1 MLAGVGFGMGE
12 GDVRDW
18 SRAVDE
24 ACTKRINYFNDR
36 PFWRVSKRPVR
47 SIEVTGYRLR
57 QYLKN
62 MPYFIFFPHTCL
74 FSAETSLAGHTVR
87 LILYSWVRVWVAQL
101 SSGKGHLQLPC
112 WRWLTWFFFISLH
125 MSRFVSVGDAL
136 GRERPAT
143 PMSSYFAGHSRY
155 TVT

>member
-1 MLAGVGFGMGE
+1 MQIHLVAILELLMLAGVGFGMGE
-12 GDVRDW
+12 GGVKDW

-62 MPYFIFFPHTCL
+62 MPYFTFF
-74 FSAETSLAGHTVR
+74 
-87 LILYSWVRVWVAQL
+87 LIHV
-101 SSGKGHLQLPC
+101 
-112 WRWLTWFFFISLH
+112 
-125 MSRFVSVGDAL
+125 
-136 GRERPAT
+136 
-143 PMSSYFAGHSRY
+143 YFLLKLL
-155 TVT
+155 